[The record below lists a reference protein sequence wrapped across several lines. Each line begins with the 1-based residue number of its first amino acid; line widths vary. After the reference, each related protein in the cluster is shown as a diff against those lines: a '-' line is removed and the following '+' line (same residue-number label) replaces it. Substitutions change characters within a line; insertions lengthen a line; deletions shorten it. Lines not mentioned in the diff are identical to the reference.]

1 MCVRVQIPIKL
12 LDAEKSKGALSDL
25 KSITINLYRKI
36 GSLQMDHPCFLL
48 RAYAQ
53 DTWHNKVRRALEVAT
68 YLSLLDTFVADT
80 RVPFRAMC
88 SVYSDSRSLFSRRLL
103 LVATVITTLHET
115 FA

>member
-1 MCVRVQIPIKL
+1 M
-12 LDAEKSKGALSDL
+12 SKGAYVHTLSDL
-25 KSITINLYRKI
+25 KSITTNLYRKI

-88 SVYSDSRSLFSRRLL
+88 SVYSNSPLTLFLAADVVSCNSNNLL
-103 LVATVITTLHET
+103 LYET
-115 FA
+115 FEN